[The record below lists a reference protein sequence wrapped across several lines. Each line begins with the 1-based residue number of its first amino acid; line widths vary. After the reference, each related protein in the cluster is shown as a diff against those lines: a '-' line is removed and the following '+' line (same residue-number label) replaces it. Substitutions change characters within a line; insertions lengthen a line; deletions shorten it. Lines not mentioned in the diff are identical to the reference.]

1 MTTKE
6 KPQYPFTISS
16 EVERLQKQ
24 HAWVNHVLKNKIVF
38 APVPLDKEGLKVL
51 DVGCADGILLRD
63 IQKQVPSSAQLVGVD
78 IEDSFFPASDDG
90 IRYEVYNLCESPTE
104 GLTGLFDL
112 THMRY
117 VMAAAGKV
125 GYQKAVEN
133 LVGMYLQ
140 LRLSIADPN
149 LPLKATLAPGGWL
162 QIHELDFSLNGRS
175 DAGPAWK
182 DVNKVFGGM
191 FDAMGMGSDFV
202 SKLPEAFETAGLVN
216 VSSETVHLPT
226 VKLLNDDELAEE
238 SRQAF
243 VMTIPNI
250 IQGAKMFKADIP
262 ESTYENL
269 PERFEKE
276 VKEQGAVFRT
286 KIIIG
291 QKPA

>member
-38 APVPLDKEGLKVL
+38 APVPLDKEGLKIL
-51 DVGCADGILLRD
+51 DVGCADGTAIIQKRKSVWLTRVLGILLRD

-90 IRYEVYNLCESPTE
+90 IRYEVYNLCESLTE

-133 LVGMYLQ
+133 LV
-140 LRLSIADPN
+140 
-149 LPLKATLAPGGWL
+149 ATLAPGGWL
-162 QIHELDFSLNGRS
+162 QIHELDFSLDGRS

-226 VKLLNDDELAEE
+226 GKLLNDDELAEE

>member
-1 MTTKE
+1 MTMKE

-24 HAWVNHVLKNKIVF
+24 HAWVNHVLKSKIVF
-38 APVPLDKEGLKVL
+38 APVPLDKEGLNIL

-104 GLTGLFDL
+104 GLTGSFDL

-133 LVGMYLQ
+133 LV
-140 LRLSIADPN
+140 
-149 LPLKATLAPGGWL
+149 ATLAPGGWL
-162 QIHELDFSLNGRS
+162 QIHELDFSLDGRS

-226 VKLLNDDELAEE
+226 GKLLNDDELAEE